1 MKNTTTQKILKHILT
16 TVKETGATPSIR
28 DIQTAMKM
36 ASNNTVRAHLKKLR
50 QDGHLSEKG
59 GRIELGPRYAVTVHD
74 MATK

>member
-74 MATK
+74 MAT